1 MPNYKGQNKTV
12 GIFNNSN
19 YQMKERNCVSYFF
32 LFASVFA
39 CNCYLSSNYRNLIF
53 FFSDDIKDNYKME
66 EKKKENC
73 NNTTSK
79 NLRSIIAGN
88 VGRPINSILTD
99 QINILCKVSISFEIK
114 ARI

>member
-1 MPNYKGQNKTV
+1 MPNYKGQNKTF
-12 GIFNNSN
+12 GIFNNSK
-19 YQMKERNCVSYFF
+19 YQIKERDCVSYFF

-39 CNCYLSSNYRNLIF
+39 CNCYFSSNYRNLIF

-66 EKKKENC
+66 ENIIKKKENC
-73 NNTTSK
+73 NNTTS

-99 QINILCKVSISFEIK
+99 QINILCK
-114 ARI
+114 

>member
-1 MPNYKGQNKTV
+1 
-12 GIFNNSN
+12 
-19 YQMKERNCVSYFF
+19 
-32 LFASVFA
+32 
-39 CNCYLSSNYRNLIF
+39 
-53 FFSDDIKDNYKME
+53 ME